1 MSAQIPVKDVTPA
14 PAKVETVD
22 LYANREKIY
31 TRSFTGIFRN
41 LRMLGGA
48 ALFLL
53 YFGTVWLN
61 WNGRQA
67 VWWNLP

>member
-1 MSAQIPVKDVTPA
+1 MSTQIPVKDVTPT
-14 PAKVETVD
+14 PAKVEVVD

-48 ALFLL
+48 A
-53 YFGTVWLN
+53 
-61 WNGRQA
+61 
-67 VWWNLP
+67 